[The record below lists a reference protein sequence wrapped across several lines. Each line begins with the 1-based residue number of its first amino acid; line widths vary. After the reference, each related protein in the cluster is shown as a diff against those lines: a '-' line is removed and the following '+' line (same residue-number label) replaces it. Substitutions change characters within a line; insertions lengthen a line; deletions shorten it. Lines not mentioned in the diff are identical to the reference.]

1 MALVTLQRSPT
12 PSAAS
17 TASTTTTNAGEDF
30 GSDDDRRLNRERM
43 FPRTASLSNAAD
55 PVEGGLRHLRKPSLF
70 VLAGRPVASHCK
82 RPPDHQRGSARGT
95 VHHLGGAEPPVTSN
109 RPSARG

>member
-30 GSDDDRRLNRERM
+30 GSDDERRLNQRKLIQTLAREAASC
-43 FPRTASLSNAAD
+43 PSVLRTMGEESGKRSPLD
-55 PVEGGLRHLRKPSLF
+55 PPEKGVWTAWEGEQEGEGE
-70 VLAGRPVASHCK
+70 AGPC
-82 RPPDHQRGSARGT
+82 
-95 VHHLGGAEPPVTSN
+95 
-109 RPSARG
+109 